1 MTTVKFQNMSDCLFS
16 GAHNRTTLLW
26 PEFAIFLF
34 YPRFLLYPPNPH
46 DHYSCLGFVTPIL
59 FSSFRTNFA
68 ASVHTFPPLLPR
80 QNHFQS
86 RCRGVQSLFA
96 RSFRHSPDKDPHRP
110 PKMASITRVVMC
122 SRAAWRPASSAMW
135 VQVNDTGSF
144 HPTVF

>member
-96 RSFRHSPDKDPHRP
+96 RSFRHSPDRP
-110 PKMASITRVVMC
+110 LTDLQRWPQS
-122 SRAAWRPASSAMW
+122 PASSCAPAPPGGPLRPPC
-135 VQVNDTGSF
+135 GSR
-144 HPTVF
+144 